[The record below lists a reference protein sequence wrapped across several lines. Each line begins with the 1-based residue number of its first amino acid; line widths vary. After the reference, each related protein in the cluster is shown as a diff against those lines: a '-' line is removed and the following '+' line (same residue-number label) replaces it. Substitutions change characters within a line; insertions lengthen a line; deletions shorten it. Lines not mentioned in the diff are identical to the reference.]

1 MQDVRRQF
9 GRTHAAAWQP
19 PRAESRLLVM
29 EPGTF
34 GPLGLSWLDILLRI
48 GAAILLSL
56 TLGVERFLRKKP
68 IDFRPFVIIA
78 LAACTLVL
86 AVSEYGIK
94 VNDSALDVDPSRVVQ
109 GVLTG
114 IGFIAAGALFREDK
128 TVYGAGSAT
137 SIWAAGALGLI
148 CGFGLLWL
156 AAILSIGLL
165 LVLVLSRPFT
175 DEYTIRMEHRG
186 DDEQAD

>member
-1 MQDVRRQF
+1 
-9 GRTHAAAWQP
+9 
-19 PRAESRLLVM
+19 M

-34 GPLGLSWLDILLRI
+34 GPLELSWLDILARI
-48 GAAILLSL
+48 GAAIALSL
-56 TLGVERFLRKKP
+56 ALGIERFLRKKP
-68 IDFRPFVIIA
+68 LDFRPFVIIS
-78 LAACTLVL
+78 LASCTLVL
-86 AVSEYGIK
+86 GVSEYGVK
-94 VNDSALDVDPSRVVQ
+94 VDDTALAVDPSRVVQ

-137 SIWAAGALGLI
+137 SIWAAGAIGLI

-156 AAILSIGLL
+156 AAILSVGLL

-175 DEYTIRMEHRG
+175 DEYTIRMEEQQ
-186 DDEQAD
+186 DDETKGHS